1 MGLFDNLMGKVNA
14 ISGAAQMAQNA
25 PALKDAVLEL
35 LAKKETGGL
44 EGLLAGFKG
53 QDLSGIASSWLSSG
67 KNMPISA
74 AQITQA
80 LGPKAISFIAERSGV
95 HKDKVAAG
103 LTLVL
108 PMIVDKL
115 SPQGE
120 APKQDTLAQG
130 LDMLKNFKI

>member
-25 PALKDAVLEL
+25 PALKDAVLEFSPRRRPRIGRP
-35 LAKKETGGL
+35 ARGL
-44 EGLLAGFKG
+44 QG
-53 QDLSGIASSWLSSG
+53 QDLSGIASSWLSTG

-80 LGPKAISFIAERSGV
+80 LGQRRFPSSPSARACTKTRWRR
-95 HKDKVAAG
+95 

-108 PMIVDKL
+108 P
-115 SPQGE
+115 
-120 APKQDTLAQG
+120 
-130 LDMLKNFKI
+130 